1 MNVTATGIAVALA
14 VLVAFGLLVFGP
26 GMFNPTEVQTANQD
40 ILLPETMTPDNQS
53 APIPETLP
61 TELTATDEVVGTG
74 AEATAGSN
82 VSVRY
87 TGMLPDGSVF
97 DTTANRNNEP
107 FTFQL
112 GAGSVIA
119 GWDQGLV
126 GMKEGGKRR
135 LIIPPSMGYGA
146 QGVGPIPPNATL
158 IFDVELLSVN

>member
-26 GMFNPTEVQTANQD
+26 GMFAPSTMSSNQD
-40 ILLPETMTPDNQS
+40 ILLPNTMTEPENQG
-53 APIPETLP
+53 AAIPETLP
-61 TELTATDEVVGTG
+61 TELSVSDEVVGTG
-74 AEATAGSN
+74 AEATPGAT

-97 DTTANRNNEP
+97 DTTAARNNEP
-107 FTFQL
+107 FTFVL
-112 GAGSVIA
+112 GQGSVIQ

-135 LIIPPSMGYGA
+135 LIIPPAMGYGA
-146 QGVGPIPPNATL
+146 QGIGPIPPNATL

>member
-26 GMFNPTEVQTANQD
+26 GMFGPSISESNQD
-40 ILLPETMTPDNQS
+40 ILLPNTMSQPENQS
-53 APIPETLP
+53 APIPAELP
-61 TELTATDEVVGTG
+61 NELTATDEVVGTG
-74 AEATAGSN
+74 AEAQAGST

-97 DTTANRNNEP
+97 DTTANRGNEP
-107 FTFQL
+107 FTFVL
-112 GAGSVIA
+112 GQGSVIQ
-119 GWDQGLV
+119 GWDQGLI

-135 LIIPPSMGYGA
+135 LIIPPAMGYGS

>member
-1 MNVTATGIAVALA
+1 MNVTATGVAVALA

-26 GMFNPTEVQTANQD
+26 GMFGPAMSSNQD
-40 ILLPETMTPDNQS
+40 ILLPNTMTEPENQG

-61 TELTATDEVVGTG
+61 TELTVSDEVVGTG
-74 AEATAGSN
+74 AEAAPGST

-97 DTTANRNNEP
+97 DTTAARNNEP
-107 FTFQL
+107 FTFVL
-112 GAGSVIA
+112 GQGSVIQ

-135 LIIPPSMGYGA
+135 LIIPPAMGYGA

-158 IFDVELLSVN
+158 IFDVELLTVN

>member
-26 GMFNPTEVQTANQD
+26 GMFAPTTQSNQD
-40 ILLPETMTPDNQS
+40 ILLPNTMTGPENQS
-53 APIPETLP
+53 APIPAELP
-61 TELTATDEVVGTG
+61 NELTVTDEVVGTG
-74 AEATAGSN
+74 DEATPGSM
-82 VSVRY
+82 VAVRY

-97 DTTANRNNEP
+97 DTTAARNDEP
-107 FTFQL
+107 FTFVL
-112 GAGSVIA
+112 GQGSVIQ